1 MEGMVRVLNVSK
13 GYRSLI
19 KGMSGEVMDL
29 QFAHIEKEHI
39 LATGDSSGL
48 FIHKI
53 VELKDSVICNLML
66 KINDPLEENYV
77 PKYDKICWCPY
88 VEIPGEDDED
98 NHLIVWA
105 RGDVF
110 QCFNVKII
118 VAEYGVS
125 CSMNISSNI
134 SRMSLFLIVLFRLHL
149 ETRSRREFA

>member
-1 MEGMVRVLNVSK
+1 MVRVLNVSK

-39 LATGDSSGL
+39 LATGDSNSL

-53 VELKDSVICNLML
+53 MEAANSVVCTLLL
-66 KINDPLEENYV
+66 KIHDPLEESSI
-77 PKYDKICWCPY
+77 PKNDKIYWCPY
-88 VEIPGEDDED
+88 VEIPGEDDDD

-105 RGDVF
+105 RGVLF

-118 VAEYGVS
+118 SSEYGVRS
-125 CSMNISSNI
+125 IYFSSIFNQW
-134 SRMSLFLIVLFRLHL
+134 LLIANLINNFRS
-149 ETRSRREFA
+149 E